1 MARIDEAEEC
11 IEGLNLKVDN
21 DFLMNFDLA
30 ISNIRDAIIEVLNLK
45 VKDYFFYESLQ
56 LAFSNVRNVII

>member
-1 MARIDEAEEC
+1 MARINEAEEC

-30 ISNIRDAIIEVLNLK
+30 ISNTRSCAALRAADL
-45 VKDYFFYESLQ
+45 D
-56 LAFSNVRNVII
+56 